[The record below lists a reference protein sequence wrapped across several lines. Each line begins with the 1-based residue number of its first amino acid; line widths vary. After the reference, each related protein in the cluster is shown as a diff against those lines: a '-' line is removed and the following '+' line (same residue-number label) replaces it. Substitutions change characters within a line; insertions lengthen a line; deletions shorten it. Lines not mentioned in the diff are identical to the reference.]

1 MKLKKSQVGKKECE
15 DNILK
20 KKIKGDVSLEGIIWR
35 RKKEIKINK

>member
-20 KKIKGDVSLEGIIWR
+20 KKKSKVMCHWKVLYGGE
-35 RKKEIKINK
+35 KKK